1 MASPGS
7 TSTNRSL
14 RWTLEQGE
22 RLVVTLDGD
31 IDENAGLFDLTPV
44 LAGSVVLD
52 LGGIRRINSAGVREW
67 VNFIRDSDPRTDHL
81 ALSNCSPAIV
91 MQMNMIAN
99 FRGNAEITSFYA
111 PLVCPACDREQDERI
126 DVTPEIVRDLPDRI
140 PDFTCTKCQTVLE
153 LDDIPERYFAFLK
166 R

>member
-1 MASPGS
+1 M
-7 TSTNRSL
+7 
-14 RWTLEQGE
+14 
-22 RLVVTLDGD
+22 VTLVGD
-31 IDENAGLFDLTPV
+31 IDENSGLFDLTPV
-44 LAGSVVLD
+44 LTGTVVLD

-99 FRGNAEITSFYA
+99 FRGNAEVTSFYA
-111 PLVCPACDREQDERI
+111 PLVCPACDHEQDELI
-126 DVTPEIVRDLPDRI
+126 QTTPEIVSGLPHRI
-140 PDFTCTKCQTVLE
+140 GDFTCAECQSGLE
-153 LDDIPERYFAFLK
+153 LDDIPERYFSFLK